1 MVSSGRID
9 LMITSLALNHE
20 VAKQVDTEG
29 QLKELPFKYS
39 VKRGVFLAVSKQSSW
54 SEHIELLA
62 NTQQRVLANRA
73 SARQ

>member
-39 VKRGVFLAVSKQSSW
+39 VKRGVFLTVSKKSSW
-54 SEHIELLA
+54 SKHIDLLINA
-62 NTQQRVLANRA
+62 QHRV
-73 SARQ
+73 SAYCVSVRQ